1 MIDRAAIELVRIRR
15 HVSEHVVRLAASRFA
30 RDSFLLT
37 GVTAVER
44 VAALVQTILIARA
57 LGIVEYGIYG
67 LLFTSIGFVA
77 SVAGLQMG
85 LTATVLVAR
94 YREVE
99 KAKAAA
105 VIGNVTRFAFLV
117 AMAFWIVSLPFA
129 SELSDWLLR
138 SADYSTAILLGCV
151 FIGAS
156 LLSGVQDGIAQGFE
170 DFRNVA
176 ISRFVAAAVTL
187 AAMYP
192 AALIAGLNGVI
203 VAILAG
209 VLLKAVILQRVIHR
223 HRLALSIPRRG
234 SGVPFG
240 SMVLGFSLPSMLAS
254 MILGGVIW
262 WGSYLLSR
270 LPAGFESVALVNTG
284 LQWRGPVLMLA
295 ASLGSVAVPIFSRLA
310 GHDGGL
316 SSQRFKHRMLWLNGV
331 AAVLVSILIIA
342 LSDLLLG
349 LYGSEFRGGSMIFA
363 ILVATTVPMVLA
375 NVYMQELVGAG
386 LMWRQLMLHVPMV
399 LVMGVGFVLLIP
411 RMAGLGYAIATAVAS
426 VVFLACAW
434 LGRPAQ
440 GSFRDFSSDPR

>member
-1 MIDRAAIELVRIRR
+1 M
-15 HVSEHVVRLAASRFA
+15 RLAASRFA

-44 VAALVQTILIARA
+44 VAALLQTILIARA

-77 SVAGLQMG
+77 SIAGLQMG

-94 YREVE
+94 YRDTE

-105 VIGNVTRFAFLV
+105 VIGNVTRFALLV
-117 AMAFWIVSLPFA
+117 ALAFWVLSLPFA
-129 SELSDWLLR
+129 GELSAWLLR
-138 SADYSTAILLGCV
+138 SPDYATAILLGCV

-170 DFRNVA
+170 DFRAVA
-176 ISRFVAAAVTL
+176 VSRFVAAAVTL

-192 AALIAGLNGVI
+192 AALAAGLNGVI
-203 VAILAG
+203 AAILAG
-209 VLLKAVILQRVIHR
+209 VLLKAILLQRVIRAHR
-223 HRLALSIPRRG
+223 VALSIPRRG
-234 SGVPFG
+234 SGVPFRG
-240 SMVLGFSLPSMLAS
+240 MVLGFSLPSMLAS

-262 WGSYLLSR
+262 WGSFLLSR
-270 LPAGFESVALVNTG
+270 LPSGFESVALVNTG

-310 GHDGGL
+310 GQGGG
-316 SSQRFKHRMLWLNGV
+316 QDAERFRRRMLWLNGV
-331 AAVLVSILIIA
+331 AAVLVSVMIIV
-342 LSDLLLG
+342 LSGPLLG
-349 LYGSEFRGGSMIFA
+349 LYGSEFRGGSLIFA

-375 NVYMQELVGAG
+375 NVHMQELVGAG
-386 LMWRQLMLHVPMV
+386 LMWRQLALHVPMV
-399 LVMGVGFVLLIP
+399 LVMGLGFALLIP

-426 VVFLACAW
+426 VVFVACAW
-434 LGRPAQ
+434 LGRPVR
-440 GSFRDFSSDPR
+440 GSFRDFSGDPG